1 MELVR
6 NYLEEPTTLEE
17 LISKQESLQAE
28 LAKCRAD
35 ERRQRAVA
43 KKLLQHE
50 KEARRLHD
58 EAFRDKI
65 ANGNQLDALYRHY
78 LSVKWQKDSMIH
90 GRSSNPDNVSV
101 EQLKADIRAAGDPWR
116 QFKEEV
122 FEPSRQRY
130 LQAKQE
136 LDEAKQAEFD
146 ANEAVEA
153 LHGQSIEL
161 QAQLDQVTQQA
172 IRIILCQI
180 YRDGELPEHMRQLAT
195 MLNITDYV
203 TDMHVKFDVTGVSN
217 VYFGAAGRRGHGHIA
232 IKPNGVERYRRMP
245 DEQRG
250 GQNFLIYRCGNR
262 QGRRQV
268 ANRGMGQM
276 LQYA

>member
-6 NYLEEPTTLEE
+6 NHLEETATLEE
-17 LISKQESLQAE
+17 LIAEKSSLEAKLAE
-28 LAKCRAD
+28 CRAN

-50 KEARRLHD
+50 KEARRVHD
-58 EAFRDKI
+58 EAFHEKV
-65 ANGNQLDALYRHY
+65 ANDEQLSALYRHY
-78 LSVKWQKDSMIH
+78 LSVKWQKDNVIH
-90 GRSSNPDNVSV
+90 GRSSNPDNTSV
-101 EQLKADIRAAGDPWR
+101 DQLKAEIRAAGDPWR

-136 LDEAKQAEFD
+136 LDEAKKAEFN

-153 LHGQSIEL
+153 LHEQSAAL
-161 QAQLDQVTQQA
+161 QTQLDRLTMQIVLR
-172 IRIILCQI
+172 RI
-180 YRDGELPEHMRQLAT
+180 YYDGELPEYMQQLSA
-195 MLNITDYV
+195 MLGIAGYAD
-203 TDMHVKFDVTGVSN
+203 DMHVKFDVTGVSN
-217 VYFGAAGRRGHGHIA
+217 IYFGQRDYSVHGHIA

-245 DEQRG
+245 GEQRG
-250 GQNFLIYRCGNR
+250 GQNFLVYQRSGHQR
-262 QGRRQV
+262 RRQV
-268 ANRGMGQM
+268 VNRGMDRM

>member
-6 NYLEEPTTLEE
+6 NYQEESATLEE
-17 LISKQESLQAE
+17 LIIKQKSLQAE

-65 ANGNQLDALYRHY
+65 ANGNRLDALYRHY

-90 GRSSNPDNVSV
+90 GRSSNPDNTSV
-101 EQLKADIRAAGDPWR
+101 DQLKAEIRAAGDPWR

-136 LDEAKQAEFD
+136 LDEAKKAEFN

-153 LHGQSIEL
+153 LHEQSAAL
-161 QAQLDQVTQQA
+161 QTQLDHLTMQIVLR
-172 IRIILCQI
+172 RI
-180 YRDGELPEHMRQLAT
+180 YYDGELPEYMQQLSA
-195 MLNITDYV
+195 MLGIADYAD
-203 TDMHVKFDVTGVSN
+203 DMHVKFDVTGVSN

-245 DEQRG
+245 GEQRG
-250 GQNFLIYRCGNR
+250 GQNFLIYRRGNR